1 MEAAD
6 RLKTRSKEKLSLTT
20 LGLFFLCL
28 LLGLYLGRAASNMRI
43 AEVSP
48 ELNRY
53 LSNYVQTVPAQA
65 LSVKHVL
72 QTMLVYFRYPLLAFA
87 LGFASFGVL
96 MIPVLAT
103 ALAFS
108 FSYSVCCFT
117 VSFGSKGM
125 LLSLALFGLRYLLTL
140 PCFLILAEQSFRSS
154 LELAGYTLGY
164 GGRRG
169 AELYGGRYFT
179 KFLTAA
185 AVLLTGALLDLW
197 LTPWLLQMIAV

>member
-1 MEAAD
+1 MEAVS

-28 LLGLYLGRAASNMRI
+28 LLGLYLGRTASTARM

-48 ELNRY
+48 ELNQY
-53 LSNYVQTVPAQA
+53 LSHYVQTAPVAA
-65 LSVKHVL
+65 FTARNVL
-72 QTMLVYFRYPLLAFA
+72 QTLLVYFRYPLLAFA

-96 MIPVLAT
+96 MIPVLAA

-108 FSYSVCCFT
+108 FSYSVCCFAA
-117 VSFGSKGM
+117 SFGSRGM

-154 LELAGYTLGY
+154 LELASYTLGY

-169 AELYGGRYFT
+169 AELYGTAYFS
-179 KFLTAA
+179 KFFAAA
-185 AVLLTGALLDLW
+185 AVLLAGALLDLW
-197 LTPWLLQMIAV
+197 LTPWLLRMIAA